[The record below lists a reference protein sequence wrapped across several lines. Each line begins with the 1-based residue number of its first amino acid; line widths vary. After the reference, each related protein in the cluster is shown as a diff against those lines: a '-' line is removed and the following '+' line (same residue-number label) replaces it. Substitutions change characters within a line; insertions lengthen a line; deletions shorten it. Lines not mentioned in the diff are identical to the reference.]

1 MVFMLINEKIYDGS
15 AQNPYLSCIHIYN
28 VGKSMRNMIRSS
40 ASEPLKIRNT
50 DDAACETEQFFG
62 LHTVEFLRHIESAF
76 AQFGGELCDFYPH
89 RLRPCGTTAS
99 FFKESHYLL
108 PQSIGLVP
116 PRNTL
121 CLLCGSG
128 KDVEEI
134 ESHDDKVVGEFKY
147 VVLAYRHEV
156 TRRVCHKRACVALCE
171 SEEMFQLQCVG
182 RSEAFLHR
190 VGTVVGV
197 GYDIHFAVDKE
208 HELVAHV
215 VLLPYDLAFGELL
228 KMKFRLAYHLCQFVL
243 AHALKERYLQ

>member
-1 MVFMLINEKIYDGS
+1 MMPRVNLSNSS
-15 AQNPYLSCIHIYN
+15 AFIRLSSCDTL
-28 VGKSMRNMIRSS
+28 SRLSRSS
-40 ASEPLKIRNT
+40 AASCVIFILTVFAPVGR
-50 DDAACETEQFFG
+50 
-62 LHTVEFLRHIESAF
+62 LHLSSKNLTICCRSPSA
-76 AQFGGELCDFYPH
+76 
-89 RLRPCGTTAS
+89 
-99 FFKESHYLL
+99 
-108 PQSIGLVP
+108 
-116 PRNTL
+116 L

-171 SEEMFQLQCVG
+171 SEKMLQLQCVG

-215 VLLPYDLAFGELL
+215 VLLPYDLAFGKLL